1 MLSSNTFHDW
11 FTRTA
16 DFIRDSG
23 LIDMLD
29 SLGYA
34 LVALFFTY
42 GLLRAATSGNWHE
55 YRTLFFKL
63 ILVAGI
69 IFSAPLLRQAT
80 YETWVSSLEFSTNLV
95 STNLSTMDDDI
106 QILENTLMMTFGLA
120 GGLAVGGARAGSI
133 AVGRQV
139 GGRSLMTGLNIVS
152 GMMLPVIGMYSVA
165 MYGTGLVV
173 LLSILFIVL
182 AASFL
187 LISNGSWMT
196 RWLSSY
202 ASAIVVTL
210 FLPIIFNIAVDLAI
224 AQPVAILQQNMQSAV
239 DNITVV
245 SDAAF
250 GYPQGGELFS
260 KREWQAWLESVMG
273 SFGSALRALWFGVMG
288 WILSMLT
295 MLVGLIVAGF
305 LMAQLPSYVA
315 SFMGG
320 SGSGY
325 IAGVGASVAA
335 LGSKVIRGGSSTI
348 SSMSNTRSVSSS
360 LQSQSSDKALPHFTA
375 PQGGSRS

>member
-11 FTRTA
+11 FSRTA

-23 LIDMLD
+23 LMDTLD
-29 SLGYA
+29 GLGYA

-55 YRTLFFKL
+55 YRSLFFKL

-80 YETWVSSLEFSTNLV
+80 YETWVSSLQFSANLV
-95 STNLSTMDDDI
+95 STNLASMDDDI
-106 QILENTLMMTFGLA
+106 QVLENTLMMTFGLA
-120 GGLAVGGARAGSI
+120 GGLAVGGARAGSV

-139 GGRSLMTGLNIVS
+139 GNRSLMTGLNIVS
-152 GMMLPVIGMYSVA
+152 AMMLPIIGMYSVA
-165 MYGTGLVV
+165 MYGTGLIV

-187 LISNGSWMT
+187 LVSNGSWMM
-196 RWLSSY
+196 RWLSAY

-210 FLPIIFNIAVDLAI
+210 FLPVIFNIAVDLAI
-224 AQPVAILQQNMQSAV
+224 AQPVSILQQNMQSAV
-239 DNITVV
+239 DNLTVV

-250 GYPQGGELFS
+250 GYPIGGEVFS

-320 SGSGY
+320 SGSGS
-325 IAGVGASVAA
+325 IAGVGATIAA
-335 LGSKVIRGGSSTI
+335 LSSRAIRGGSQTI
-348 SSMSNTRSVSSS
+348 SSTTRSISSS
-360 LQSQSSDKALPHFTA
+360 QSQNAERAIPQFTA

>member
-11 FTRTA
+11 FSRTA

-23 LIDMLD
+23 LMDMLD
-29 SLGYA
+29 GLGYA

-55 YRTLFFKL
+55 YRSLFFKL

-95 STNLSTMDDDI
+95 STNLASMDDDI
-106 QILENTLMMTFGLA
+106 QVLENTLMMTFGLA
-120 GGLAVGGARAGSI
+120 GGLAVGGARTGSV

-139 GGRSLMTGLNIVS
+139 GNRSLMTGLNIVS
-152 GMMLPVIGMYSVA
+152 AMMLPIIGMYSVA

-187 LISNGSWMT
+187 LISNSSWMM
-196 RWLSSY
+196 RWLSAY

-210 FLPIIFNIAVDLAI
+210 FLPVIFNIAVDLAI
-224 AQPVAILQQNMQSAV
+224 AQPVSILQQNMQSAV
-239 DNITVV
+239 DNLTVV

-250 GYPQGGELFS
+250 GYPSGGEVFS

-320 SGSGY
+320 SGSGS
-325 IAGVGASVAA
+325 IAGVGASIAA
-335 LGSKVIRGGSSTI
+335 LSSRAIKGGSQTITSTTRSI
-348 SSMSNTRSVSSS
+348 SSS
-360 LQSQSSDKALPHFTA
+360 QSQSAERALPQFTA

>member
-11 FTRTA
+11 FSRTA

-23 LIDMLD
+23 LMDMLD
-29 SLGYA
+29 GLGYA

-55 YRTLFFKL
+55 YRSLFFKL

-80 YETWVSSLEFSTNLV
+80 YETWVSSLQFSTNLV
-95 STNLSTMDDDI
+95 SNNLASLDDDI
-106 QILENTLMMTFGLA
+106 QVLENTLMMTFGLA
-120 GGLAVGGARAGSI
+120 GGLAVGGARAGSV

-139 GGRSLMTGLNIVS
+139 GQRSLMTGLNIIS
-152 GMMLPVIGMYSVA
+152 AMMLPIIGMYSVA

-182 AASFL
+182 SASFL
-187 LISNGSWMT
+187 LISNGSWMM
-196 RWLSSY
+196 RWLSAY

-210 FLPIIFNIAVDLAI
+210 FLPVIFNIAVDLAI
-224 AQPVAILQQNMQSAV
+224 AQPVDILQQNMQSAV
-239 DNITVV
+239 DNLTVV

-250 GYPQGGELFS
+250 GYPQGGEVFS
-260 KREWQAWLESVMG
+260 KREWQAWLETVMG
-273 SFGSALRALWFGVMG
+273 SFGSALRALWFGVIG

-320 SGSGY
+320 SGSGS
-325 IAGVGASVAA
+325 IAGVGATIAA
-335 LGSKVIRGGSSTI
+335 LSSRAIRGGSQTITSTTRSI
-348 SSMSNTRSVSSS
+348 SSS
-360 LQSQSSDKALPHFTA
+360 QSQNTERALPQFSA

>member
-1 MLSSNTFHDW
+1 M
-11 FTRTA
+11 
-16 DFIRDSG
+16 
-23 LIDMLD
+23 DMLD
-29 SLGYA
+29 GLGYA

-55 YRTLFFKL
+55 YRSLFFKL

-80 YETWVSSLEFSTNLV
+80 YETWISSLEFSTNLV
-95 STNLSTMDDDI
+95 GQNLASMDDDI
-106 QILENTLMMTFGLA
+106 QVLENTLMMTFGLA
-120 GGLAVGGARAGSI
+120 GGLAVGGARAGSV

-152 GMMLPVIGMYSVA
+152 AMMLPIIGMYSVA
-165 MYGTGLVV
+165 MYSTGLVV

-187 LISNGSWMT
+187 LVSNGSWMM
-196 RWLSSY
+196 RWLSAY

-210 FLPIIFNIAVDLAI
+210 FLPVIFNIAVDLAI
-224 AQPVAILQQNMQSAV
+224 AQPVDILQQNMQSAV
-239 DNITVV
+239 DNLTVV

-250 GYPQGGELFS
+250 GYPQGGEVFS

-305 LMAQLPSYVA
+305 LIAQLPSYMA

-320 SGSGY
+320 SGSGS
-325 IAGVGASVAA
+325 IAGVGASIAA
-335 LGSKVIRGGSSTI
+335 LGSRAIRGGSS
-348 SSMSNTRSVSSS
+348 MVSSS
-360 LQSQSSDKALPHFTA
+360 TSGRNLGSSQSENVERALPQFTA
-375 PQGGSRS
+375 PQGGSRN

>member
-11 FTRTA
+11 FSRTA

-23 LIDMLD
+23 LMDMLD
-29 SLGYA
+29 GLGYA

-55 YRTLFFKL
+55 YRSLFFKL

-80 YETWVSSLEFSTNLV
+80 YETWVSSLQFSTNLV
-95 STNLSTMDDDI
+95 STNLASMDDDI
-106 QILENTLMMTFGLA
+106 QVLENTLMMTFGLA
-120 GGLAVGGARAGSI
+120 GGLAVGGARAGSV

-139 GGRSLMTGLNIVS
+139 GQRSLMTGLNIVS
-152 GMMLPVIGMYSVA
+152 AMMLPIIGMYSVA

-182 AASFL
+182 SASFL
-187 LISNGSWMT
+187 LISNGSWMM
-196 RWLSSY
+196 RWLSAY

-210 FLPIIFNIAVDLAI
+210 FLPVIFNIAVDLAI
-224 AQPVAILQQNMQSAV
+224 AQPVDILQQNMQSAV
-239 DNITVV
+239 DNLTVV

-250 GYPQGGELFS
+250 GYPQGGEVFS
-260 KREWQAWLESVMG
+260 KREWQAWLETVMG
-273 SFGSALRALWFGVMG
+273 SFGSALRALWFGVIG

-320 SGSGY
+320 SGSGS
-325 IAGVGASVAA
+325 IAGVGATIAA
-335 LGSKVIRGGSSTI
+335 LSSRAIRGGSQTITSTTSGI
-348 SSMSNTRSVSSS
+348 SSS
-360 LQSQSSDKALPHFTA
+360 QSQNTERALPQFSA

>member
-11 FTRTA
+11 FSRTA

-23 LIDMLD
+23 LMDMLD
-29 SLGYA
+29 GLGYA
-34 LVALFFTY
+34 LVTLFFTY

-55 YRTLFFKL
+55 YRSLFFKL

-80 YETWVSSLEFSTNLV
+80 YETWVSSLQFSTNLV
-95 STNLSTMDDDI
+95 GQNLASMDDDI
-106 QILENTLMMTFGLA
+106 QVLENTLMMTFGLA
-120 GGLAVGGARAGSI
+120 GGLAVGGARAGSV

-139 GGRSLMTGLNIVS
+139 GQRSLMTGLNIVS
-152 GMMLPVIGMYSVA
+152 AMMLPIIGMYSVA

-182 AASFL
+182 SASFL
-187 LISNGSWMT
+187 LISNGSWMM
-196 RWLSSY
+196 RWLSAY
-202 ASAIVVTL
+202 ASSIVVTL
-210 FLPIIFNIAVDLAI
+210 FLPVIFNIAVDLAI
-224 AQPVAILQQNMQSAV
+224 AQPVDILQQNMQSAV
-239 DNITVV
+239 DNLTVV

-250 GYPQGGELFS
+250 GYPQGGEVFS

-315 SFMGG
+315 SFMGSSG
-320 SGSGY
+320 SGS
-325 IAGVGASVAA
+325 IAGVGASIAA
-335 LGSKVIRGGSSTI
+335 LGSKAIRGGSS
-348 SSMSNTRSVSSS
+348 MVSSS
-360 LQSQSSDKALPHFTA
+360 VSGRSLGSSSSQQVERALPQFTA
-375 PQGGSRS
+375 PQGGSRN